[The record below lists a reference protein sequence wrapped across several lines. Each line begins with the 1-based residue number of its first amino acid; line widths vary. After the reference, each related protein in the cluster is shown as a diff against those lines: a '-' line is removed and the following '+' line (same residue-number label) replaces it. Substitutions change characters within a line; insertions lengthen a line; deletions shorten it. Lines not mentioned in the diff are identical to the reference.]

1 MKPNN
6 LYLVQADYN
15 DIVEVI
21 VAESR
26 EEALKLWKTKD
37 YAKEYAD
44 PSIRLVEED
53 TKLPKG
59 FVRFAD

>member
-59 FVRFAD
+59 FVRLAD

>member
-1 MKPNN
+1 VKPNN

-26 EEALKLWKTKD
+26 EEALKLWMTQD
-37 YAKEYAD
+37 YAEVYAD

-59 FVRFAD
+59 FVRLAD

>member
-6 LYLVQADYN
+6 LYLVQAAYN
-15 DIVEVI
+15 DIVVLI

-26 EEALKLWKTKD
+26 EEAHKLWMTQD
-37 YAKEYAD
+37 YADDYAN
-44 PSIRLVEED
+44 PLIRLVEED

-59 FVRFAD
+59 FVRLAD